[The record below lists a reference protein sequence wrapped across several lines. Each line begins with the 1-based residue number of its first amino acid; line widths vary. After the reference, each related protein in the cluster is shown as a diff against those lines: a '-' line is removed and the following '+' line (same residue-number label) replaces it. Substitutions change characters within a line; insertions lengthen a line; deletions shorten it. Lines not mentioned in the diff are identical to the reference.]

1 MQMLVT
7 KFVNKRRN
15 KEYEKKRTMSLWA
28 QIEELFNL
36 FGHTLFLI
44 VIIYNI

>member
-1 MQMLVT
+1 MLVT

-15 KEYEKKRTMSLWA
+15 KEYEKKRKMSLWA

-36 FGHTLFLI
+36 FGHILI
-44 VIIYNI
+44 IIGIIYNI